1 MAIDGRTAAGKTTLA
16 DELADTLSATDIG
29 VFRASLDDFKKPWRD
44 RHLYDRESGKGYYR
58 NAFDIKRIREG
69 LVGGFRRGQTML
81 CSIDP
86 ITQID
91 HSAELVPVGD
101 QAILIVDGVFAL
113 RPELRDLWDVRVWLE
128 IDPQLSEL
136 RATAR
141 DGETLERYR
150 LSEQLYLAEA
160 CPQQIADIIVDND
173 DVSTPTF
180 KTKPL

>member
-1 MAIDGRTAAGKTTLA
+1 M
-16 DELADTLSATDIG
+16 
-29 VFRASLDDFKKPWRD
+29 
-44 RHLYDRESGKGYYR
+44 
-58 NAFDIKRIREG
+58 
-69 LVGGFRRGQTML
+69 
-81 CSIDP
+81 
-86 ITQID
+86 QI
-91 HSAELVPVGD
+91 GD

-128 IDPQLSEL
+128 IDPQLSER
-136 RATAR
+136 RAKAR